1 MKRISLFLLLFL
13 LLKATVM
20 YSQDGHPETNFR
32 IVPVSPNAASLGT
45 YGLIP
50 TDNYVGQARISIPIY
65 EIDLDGKKFPIA
77 LSYHTDGTR
86 VAQEATWIG
95 LGWTLQA
102 GGCVVRQVQGT
113 DDFAARGCYN
123 LTDAPWLTN
132 PRFEVTD
139 QNLEKYMGY
148 FKGDY
153 DAEPDMFYFNAGGH
167 SGSMYFDVLKNNRQ
181 LNAVPTIQTQEKVVK
196 MVYNTSNK
204 TWTMTDLEGYVYSF
218 STKEITYYFLN
229 TIDFF
234 QTDITRSHIFPYYN
248 EPQIVTA
255 WMLDSVTSPNGG
267 KITFSYKKESIFT
280 PISTTEDVI
289 SLSKIVN
296 GQLSSQSPQYFT
308 NKFNYNYS
316 YSKIEQWTLS
326 AITFEGGKVE
336 FGTTDREDIE
346 SAETGK
352 KVQKLSSIKV
362 SDTAGNLI
370 KTTMLEYKYL
380 LSGMA
385 ATTNGYD
392 DRLLLSKVYD
402 VAGSKKNNVYTMDY
416 NMGKLPPKRSLSVDA
431 WGFYNGASPMTA
443 SLKISPSIYWS
454 ESIKPSSKT
463 SLFKEGMDRSFNEA
477 LCKIGTLR
485 TITYPT
491 GGTTTFEYEG
501 HRFETLPMMPPLRE
515 GTLNLVDNGMPPVAP
530 GAPVLMYIGEP
541 FEVDDANPKIIIRRR
556 HDEPHPSEHL
566 ASSLTYTTQLE
577 KKEGNGYRTLFSSPD
592 YDVMEPWPDDT
603 EKQLDRGTYRVT
615 LAVQNVRL
623 EYPINISVE
632 IVGKTNAP
640 LDKDYLGAGLRIKSI
655 TNTDGNGNQSW
666 RKFEYQDAK
675 LMVKPVFNAPVYVE
689 QMQSWAGN

>member
-530 GAPVLMYIGEP
+530 GAPYVY
-541 FEVDDANPKIIIRRR
+541 
-556 HDEPHPSEHL
+556 
-566 ASSLTYTTQLE
+566 
-577 KKEGNGYRTLFSSPD
+577 
-592 YDVMEPWPDDT
+592 
-603 EKQLDRGTYRVT
+603 
-615 LAVQNVRL
+615 
-623 EYPINISVE
+623 
-632 IVGKTNAP
+632 
-640 LDKDYLGAGLRIKSI
+640 
-655 TNTDGNGNQSW
+655 W
-666 RKFEYQDAK
+666 RAF
-675 LMVKPVFNAPVYVE
+675 
-689 QMQSWAGN
+689 